1 MGAPGAVPR
10 ILPSKQDAS
19 PPRERALR
27 TAETD
32 HAGRVAVLKSQHVD
46 PQAPGAR
53 HRLRD
58 PAENRTVRPPRLDSF
73 GAAGLT
79 LQTIQRLLPCVR
91 NDHLDFKPCN
101 ELRRILA
108 QQVGLIDERIDS
120 LSQSRKMLAGFLSS
134 VNQ

>member
-1 MGAPGAVPR
+1 MKIGELSRRSGVSVRMLLYYESEGLLAP
-10 ILPSKQDAS
+10 Q
-19 PPRERALR
+19 R
-27 TAETD
+27 TKAGYSDYGVAE
-32 HAGRVAVLKSQHVD
+32 
-46 PQAPGAR
+46 
-53 HRLRD
+53 
-58 PAENRTVRPPRLDSF
+58 EETVRRIRML